1 MHIVL
6 GFPGGAWYKEPAV
19 NAGDVRDTGLRPGWG
34 RFPGGGS
41 GNPLQDSGESHGQR
55 NWRDTVHGAAKSRT
69 RLK

>member
-6 GFPGGAWYKEPAV
+6 GFPGGTRYKEPAV
-19 NAGDVRDTGLRPGWG
+19 NAGDVRDTGLSPGWG

-55 NWRDTVHGAAKSRT
+55 NWRIQSMGLQRVRHD
-69 RLK
+69 